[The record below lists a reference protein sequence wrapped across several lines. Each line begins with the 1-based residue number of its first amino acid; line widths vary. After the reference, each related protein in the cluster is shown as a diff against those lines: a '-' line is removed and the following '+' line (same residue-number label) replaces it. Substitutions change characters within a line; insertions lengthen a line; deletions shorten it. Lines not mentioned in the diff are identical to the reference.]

1 MLMSSET
8 VFTAVQ
14 DIDSSR
20 LVHGVMVGGR
30 KSVGQVGKPAYIVLL
45 GRRSR
50 TFHLMEDD
58 SISGVQCT
66 TRGE

>member
-1 MLMSSET
+1 MVVGDGLALLCRM
-8 VFTAVQ
+8 
-14 DIDSSR
+14 DGSR

-30 KSVGQVGKPAYIVLL
+30 KSVGQAGRPAYIVLL

-58 SISGVQCT
+58 SISGVQWN
-66 TRGE
+66 

>member
-1 MLMSSET
+1 M
-8 VFTAVQ
+8 
-14 DIDSSR
+14 
-20 LVHGVMVGGR
+20 HGVMVGGR
-30 KSVGQVGKPAYIVLL
+30 KSVGQAGRPAYIVLL

-50 TFHLMEDD
+50 TFHRMEDD